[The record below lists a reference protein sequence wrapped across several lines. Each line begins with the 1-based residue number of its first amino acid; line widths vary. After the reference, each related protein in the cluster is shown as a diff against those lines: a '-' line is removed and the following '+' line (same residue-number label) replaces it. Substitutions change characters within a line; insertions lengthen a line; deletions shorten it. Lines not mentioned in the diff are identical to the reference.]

1 MMKIS
6 RTTLWVIALLSLAG
20 GLAIGFSTR
29 WGPWAYSDS
38 TAYIVSART
47 FLEEGKLGYYVPS
60 GGFERLTHH
69 PPLYPLAL
77 SAIGLFGVELLDAA
91 RWLNVVLFS
100 ATIFATGAF
109 TYRLLR
115 SSWLAISLSTA
126 MFAIPSL
133 VDIYSGAMSEPLCL
147 FTSVVGTFMLVV
159 FLETRQRRYLILAAS
174 AAGMAFLTRYIGVFA
189 IATGLITLLIFNRSA
204 WKERLVNLIRY
215 GLVSVFPNAIW
226 WLYVYL
232 NTASYGARQV
242 VARADLGKALIELR
256 LLLMEVFWNWLPFTK
271 DFTYSYNLALK
282 ILLLLGLLS
291 LLPVG
296 LVIRKWWKDRQAAVG
311 YRQELTFFLTW
322 CIFSLAYLAFLAY
335 AYIFTTPVPDVD
347 LRMLLPMQIGLLMAL
362 LSAGLLMLRALR
374 IPAWGSLGVIA
385 LVLVYL
391 AANLPSSLT
400 LVREYSLHG
409 GGYTSLAW
417 HQSNTLEALNRLPAD
432 TPIITNQAA
441 AVLLWTDRSA
451 YDFCSLPCNQPE
463 NPRYG
468 DNPDD
473 EVQRI
478 FRQQG
483 AALVLFY
490 PFCASRAEP
499 WNLVWMAQVEELT
512 RGLTTQEFSCDGAI
526 YFYP

>member
-1 MMKIS
+1 
-6 RTTLWVIALLSLAG
+6 
-20 GLAIGFSTR
+20 
-29 WGPWAYSDS
+29 
-38 TAYIVSART
+38 
-47 FLEEGKLGYYVPS
+47 
-60 GGFERLTHH
+60 
-69 PPLYPLAL
+69 
-77 SAIGLFGVELLDAA
+77 
-91 RWLNVVLFS
+91 
-100 ATIFATGAF
+100 
-109 TYRLLR
+109 
-115 SSWLAISLSTA
+115 
-126 MFAIPSL
+126 
-133 VDIYSGAMSEPLCL
+133 
-147 FTSVVGTFMLVV
+147 
-159 FLETRQRRYLILAAS
+159 
-174 AAGMAFLTRYIGVFA
+174 
-189 IATGLITLLIFNRSA
+189 
-204 WKERLVNLIRY
+204 
-215 GLVSVFPNAIW
+215 
-226 WLYVYL
+226 
-232 NTASYGARQV
+232 
-242 VARADLGKALIELR
+242 
-256 LLLMEVFWNWLPFTK
+256 
-271 DFTYSYNLALK
+271 
-282 ILLLLGLLS
+282 
-291 LLPVG
+291 
-296 LVIRKWWKDRQAAVG
+296 
-311 YRQELTFFLTW
+311 
-322 CIFSLAYLAFLAY
+322 
-335 AYIFTTPVPDVD
+335 
-347 LRMLLPMQIGLLMAL
+347 
-362 LSAGLLMLRALR
+362 
-374 IPAWGSLGVIA
+374 
-385 LVLVYL
+385 VLVYL